1 MKKLF
6 TLFMAVAMTCS
17 AMAVNVWDGTSEP
30 WTDGSGT
37 ADDPYLIETAA
48 NLAYL
53 AEKVNEGYQAVGM
66 EVFKYTYFKMTDDL
80 DLNNINWTPIGNV
93 NMNMEGF
100 YFAGIF
106 DGGYHNIDHLRIQSN
121 VDVCGLF
128 GGLGGEWDGA
138 SGTSWGII
146 RGLSVTNGNITST
159 GTGAGGIVG
168 VVAGYAWVDQCS
180 FSGTITINNSGSY
193 CGAGGVVAAAAQN
206 SYVRRCSFS
215 GSINASNSNF
225 MGAAGAGGVVGI
237 ALNDAHIQW
246 CYNTGSVTGS
256 ALMLSVAAGILGATL
271 EDNNV
276 KINGCYNVGTLNA
289 LTTGG
294 VFGMISPINPMKGK
308 DEIQISYCY
317 YLNTCG
323 GSNQYGT
330 SMTSDEMKT
339 DEFVGQLNQNTHFFI
354 MDNGSNNGYPV
365 LSQAHFGALGVSD
378 ITCYSAKLFAEICQC
393 NDTIVRVAFQYR
405 VYDSP
410 EWIEVEVSYN
420 SYVEAEIYDLE
431 PETDYE
437 YCLLAEFAGGGFMY
451 SASNVF
457 VTEVYD
463 VVSSQELSGIQV
475 YPNPATDVIHIQGV
489 EASEVQVL
497 NTMGQ
502 LIKTVRGTNEIN
514 VGDLTNGHYLLRITS
529 ANPLT
534 VYVLPLSKHSH

>member
-1 MKKLF
+1 MKRFLTIMLAF
-6 TLFMAVAMTCS
+6 FMAS
-17 AMAVNVWDGTSEP
+17 NLMAVNVWDGSSEP
-30 WTDGSGT
+30 WTNGSGT
-37 ADDPYLIETAA
+37 ETDPYLIETAA

-53 AEKVNEGYQAVGM
+53 AQMVNEGYQAQGM
-66 EVFKYTYFKMTDDL
+66 EVFKYTYFMMTDDF

-106 DGGYHNIDHLRIQSN
+106 DGWYHNIDHLRIQSN
-121 VDVCGLF
+121 ADVCGLF

-138 SGTSWGII
+138 SGTSWGVIQH
-146 RGLSVTNGNITST
+146 LSVTNGKITSS

-168 VVAGYAWVDQCS
+168 VVAGYAWVDRCS

-193 CGAGGVVAAAAQN
+193 CGAGGIVAAAAQN
-206 SYVRRCSFS
+206 SYVRGCSFS

-276 KINGCYNVGTLNA
+276 MINGCYNVGTLNA
-289 LTTGG
+289 LTKGG
-294 VFGMISPINPMKGK
+294 IFGMISPINPMKGET
-308 DEIQISYCY
+308 EIQVSSCY

-323 GSNQYGT
+323 GNNQYGT

-339 DEFVGQLNQNTHFFI
+339 DEFVGQLNQNTRFFI

-365 LSQAHFGALGVSD
+365 LTQAHFGALGVSD
-378 ITCYSAKLFAEICQC
+378 ITCHSAKLFAEICQC
-393 NDTIVRVAFQYR
+393 NDTIVRAAFQYR
-405 VYDSP
+405 VYDSL
-410 EWIEVEVSYN
+410 EWIEVEVAHN
-420 SYVEAEIYDLE
+420 GYVEAEIHDLE

-437 YCLLAEFAGGGFMY
+437 YCLLAVFAGGGFMY

-463 VVSSQELSGIQV
+463 AVASQEAPEIHV
-475 YPNPATDVIHIQGV
+475 YPNPATDFVHVQGIDADEIQV
-489 EASEVQVL
+489 FNA
-497 NTMGQ
+497 MGQ
-502 LIKTVRGTNEIN
+502 LVKTVRSTNQIDVSDLIDGTYILRVIGNIDIIKKIN
-514 VGDLTNGHYLLRITS
+514 VVR
-529 ANPLT
+529 
-534 VYVLPLSKHSH
+534 